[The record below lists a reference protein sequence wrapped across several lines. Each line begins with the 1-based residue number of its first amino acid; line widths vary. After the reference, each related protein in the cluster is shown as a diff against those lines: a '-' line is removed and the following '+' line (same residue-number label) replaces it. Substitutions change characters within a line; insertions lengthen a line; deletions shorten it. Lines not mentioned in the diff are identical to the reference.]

1 MIQLVLS
8 RIKKLN
14 SQISGK
20 AQLKKLS
27 LVQTALSKGEK
38 TGFWQRVFVK
48 RGEGNLCY
56 TVLSKAVSDYCPF
69 EYLGGVMG
77 KGEKRFAKFLWI
89 ALLLVLALVACGGS
103 AEPAV
108 VEVTRVVTTVGAPLP
123 TVTPTPDFGSLAY
136 DVPKRMIREEA
147 VQVILLVSPSEDDN
161 LLLELDQELEEVQQQ
176 PSNVV
181 TATIKMAKRMSV
193 SLAAVPE
200 SAFEIVPLQAND
212 EQLIYDDKPTQW
224 EWTVLPKEGGTHRLI
239 LRIDRLVEMEG
250 IVEHLREEVYRDDI
264 TVEVPLWLSVKDAS
278 AGLFSL
284 NGLVG
289 LLVVALVTALFTYW
303 LSNRGKD

>member
-1 MIQLVLS
+1 
-8 RIKKLN
+8 
-14 SQISGK
+14 
-20 AQLKKLS
+20 
-27 LVQTALSKGEK
+27 
-38 TGFWQRVFVK
+38 
-48 RGEGNLCY
+48 
-56 TVLSKAVSDYCPF
+56 
-69 EYLGGVMG
+69 MG
-77 KGEKRFAKFLWI
+77 KGEARFAKFLWI
-89 ALLLVLALVACGGS
+89 ALLLVLPLVACGGAGSGGAES
-103 AEPAV
+103 AEGVAEP
-108 VEVTRVVTTVGAPLP
+108 TRVAIAAETPLP
-123 TVTPTPDFGSLAY
+123 AVTPTPDFGSLAY

-193 SLAAVPE
+193 SLTGVPE

-224 EWTVLPKEGGTHRLI
+224 EWTVLPREGGTHRLI

-264 TVEVPLWLSVKDAS
+264 TVKVPLWLSVKEAS

-303 LSNRGKD
+303 LNNRGNH